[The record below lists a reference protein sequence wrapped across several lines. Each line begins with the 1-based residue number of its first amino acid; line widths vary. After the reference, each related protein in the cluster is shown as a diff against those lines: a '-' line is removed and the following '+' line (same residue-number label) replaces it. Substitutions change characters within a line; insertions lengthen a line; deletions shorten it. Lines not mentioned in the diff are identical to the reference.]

1 MKRRVSKHLKAQ
13 SPSFRERG
21 ISGTQLN
28 SGYITGYEKNPS
40 FTDPARWAEECIEMY
55 RTDPVVRRSFNILKQ
70 TLLSAA
76 WRWVPADQDDED
88 CCEYARYANECWGL
102 DGYSGQMSQ
111 SWESQLNYLFEYLKN
126 GFRAAEEI
134 YKIDQ
139 DEFGRTMIFLD
150 HYADREPT
158 SIYKFISSDDQ
169 NLDGI
174 MQWGVN
180 GLHPDPIPANKMIL
194 LTLGKTGSNFA
205 GDGGFFRPCH
215 FYWRSKQRA
224 LSLLM
229 IGIERFTSPT
239 PIVKV
244 DRSQAESL
252 GMTDEDINAAVDEA
266 ESQAQAY
273 TAHEAAYLV
282 TSPAVSFEAYGGTA
296 SGFNPDMALSVV
308 READQQISTAFL
320 AQMLELGRVGSDTG
334 SRAVGEVHMSLFRR
348 SALNIA
354 DYVASVVSGKDRRGA
369 GTIGRLIKFN
379 YGNVSP
385 SKLPRLTHTGLDVDA
400 LAESLASLPL
410 LVQSSL
416 LTPDDELER
425 LIRQRVGAG
434 DLPEEAERSATDRS
448 MSTVGNSSALGEYL
462 KRRVKNG

>member
-1 MKRRVSKHLKAQ
+1 MKKRQSKHFKAQ
-13 SPSFRERG
+13 NPSFLTRG
-21 ISGTQLN
+21 ITGTQLN
-28 SGYITGYEKNPS
+28 NGYITGYEQNPS

-70 TLLSAA
+70 TLLSAS
-76 WRWVPADQDDED
+76 WRWVAADEESED
-88 CCEYARYANECWGL
+88 CLEYARYANECWGL
-102 DGYSGQMSQ
+102 DGYVGQMSQ
-111 SWESQLNYLFEYLKN
+111 SWEAQLSYLFEYLKN
-126 GFRAAEEI
+126 GFRVAEEV
-134 YKIDQ
+134 YKLAR
-139 DEFGRTMIFLD
+139 DENGRMMVFLD

-158 SIYKFISSDDQ
+158 SIYKFLTLDDQ
-169 NLDGI
+169 NLDGV

-180 GLHPDPIPANKMIL
+180 GLHPQPIPANKMIL
-194 LTLGKTGSNFA
+194 LTLGQTGSNFA

-239 PIVKV
+239 PVVKV

-252 GMTDEDINAAVDEA
+252 GMSDEDINAAVDEA
-266 ESQAQAY
+266 EAQAAAY

-282 TSPAVSFEAYGGTA
+282 TSPAVSFETYGGTN
-296 SGFNPDMALSVV
+296 SSFNPDMALSVV

-354 DYVASVVSGKDRRGA
+354 DYVASVVSGVDRRGA

-379 YGNVSP
+379 YGDVSP
-385 SKLPRLTHTGLDVDA
+385 SKLPRLEHTGLDVDA

-416 LTPDDELER
+416 LTPDNELER
-425 LIRQRVGAG
+425 MIRQRVGAG
-434 DLPEEAERSATDRS
+434 DLPEEAERSSIDRS
-448 MSTVGNSSALGEYL
+448 MSQGGQGSALGEYI
-462 KRRVKNG
+462 KRRMKNG

>member
-1 MKRRVSKHLKAQ
+1 MKRRLSKHYEAHN
-13 SPSFRERG
+13 PSFLARG
-21 ISGTQLN
+21 ITGTQLN
-28 SGYITGYEKNPS
+28 GGYISGYEQNPS
-40 FTDPARWAEECIEMY
+40 FTDPARWAETCLEMY

-70 TLLSAA
+70 TLLSAK
-76 WRWVPADQDDED
+76 WRWEAADDSSEA
-88 CCEYARYANECWGL
+88 CLEYARYANECWGL
-102 DGYSGQMSQ
+102 DGYVGQMAL
-111 SWESQLNYLFEYLKN
+111 SWESQLAYLFEYLKN
-126 GFRAAEEI
+126 GFRVAEEI
-134 YKIDQ
+134 YKLER
-139 DEFGRTMIFLD
+139 DENGSMKVWLD

-158 SIYKFISSDDQ
+158 SIYKFISLDDQ
-169 NLDGI
+169 SLDGVQ
-174 MQWGVN
+174 QWGVN
-180 GLHPDPIPANKMIL
+180 GLHPAPIPANKMIL
-194 LTLGKTGSNFA
+194 LTLGQTGSNFA

-215 FYWRSKQRA
+215 FYYRSKQRA

-239 PIVKV
+239 PVVKV
-244 DRSQAESL
+244 DRSVAESL

-266 ESQAQAY
+266 ESQAAAY
-273 TAHEAAYLV
+273 TSHEAAYLV

-296 SGFNPDMALSVV
+296 SNFNPDMALSVV

-379 YGNVSP
+379 YGDVSP
-385 SKLPRLTHTGLDVDA
+385 SKLPRLVHTGLDVDA

-416 LTPDDELER
+416 LTPDNELER
-425 LIRQRVGAG
+425 LIRARVGAG
-434 DLPEEAERSATDRS
+434 DLPEEAERTAVDRS
-448 MSTVGNSSALGEYL
+448 LSQNSGGSALSEYIR
-462 KRRVKNG
+462 RRVNNG